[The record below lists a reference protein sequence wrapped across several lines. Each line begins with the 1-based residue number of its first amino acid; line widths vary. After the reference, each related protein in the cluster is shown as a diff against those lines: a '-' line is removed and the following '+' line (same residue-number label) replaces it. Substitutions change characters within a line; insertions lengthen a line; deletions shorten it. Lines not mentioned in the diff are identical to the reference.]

1 MADEGANREAMMADN
16 REKDAVLEDEEHYG
30 EVVSLTDED
39 GTEVRFDHLLT
50 FRYLGE
56 TYIALLPLEEVEG
69 VNDGE
74 VVMLRI
80 SKEGAGDYL
89 PIESPVMLEE
99 VFGVFL
105 ELFDEMLDEQ
115 ENAEEEMPEIDA

>member
-1 MADEGANREAMMADN
+1 MADN

-30 EVVSLTDED
+30 EVVNLTDEN
-39 GTEVRFDHLLT
+39 GAEVRFDHLLT

-80 SKEGAGDYL
+80 SKEGDGNYL

-105 ELFDEMLDEQ
+105 ELFDEMLDE
-115 ENAEEEMPEIDA
+115 EEDAEEEMPEFDA

>member
-1 MADEGANREAMMADN
+1 MAESKDRDGAEDMPVRADEEN
-16 REKDAVLEDEEHYG
+16 YG
-30 EVVSLTDED
+30 EIITLTDED
-39 GTEVRFDHLLT
+39 GKDVRFDHLLT

-56 TYIALLPLEEVEG
+56 TYIALLPLEAVEW

-74 VVMLRI
+74 VVLLRI
-80 SKEGAGDYL
+80 SKEGNGDYL

-99 VFGVFL
+99 VFAVFL

-115 ENAEEEMPEIDA
+115 EEETEMPDLDA